1 MAAVTA
7 LARVHMQWDVAA
19 AVLGCGG
26 CVEVIADRL
35 FFLSGQIAGGMLVFF
50 VSPQGVARCIG
61 DLGTARLA
69 RPDANVGGRVSDIA
83 NE

>member
-1 MAAVTA
+1 MHVQ
-7 LARVHMQWDVAA
+7 RDVVA

-35 FFLSGQIAGGMLVFF
+35 FFLSSQIVGGMLVFF
-50 VSPQGVARCIG
+50 VSPQGVAWCIG
-61 DLGTARLA
+61 DLGTVQLA

-83 NE
+83 DK